1 MKEAPEG
8 CRQEEQRKSNP
19 ETIGQS
25 SPAEIL
31 VWQGLLAP
39 KKSQK

>member
-8 CRQEEQRKSNP
+8 CRQEEQRRSNP
-19 ETIGQS
+19 ETIDRS

-39 KKSQK
+39 KESQK